1 MIEQKG
7 DIEMFNNENESVKSR
22 SKSSKKDKGDHEEQ
36 RRSSK
41 EIRKKKKKSK
51 SSDRNINLTTS
62 NENTSGGF
70 IHDQLDSCDQDTL
83 NDHTNTQVTRGKSDT
98 SEVLKND
105 ITIGNENNDLNKNCE
120 NSNTDCG
127 ELLTQGDENL
137 NVTNKQPY
145 LFNTDRNSVVEKVVD
160 TTTTQKNSKSDL
172 DKSEDSYSFSFESS
186 EEEST
191 KKEKGQE
198 DKVVKKE
205 VVSENT
211 RGDSKKDIDIISE
224 NKNKQEDTVK
234 KIKEADSRVGLDL
247 FEKGK
252 PASTSTPRQNQR
264 VEKKGQLDSSTAD
277 TYTESFC
284 SDSKAKTK
292 SKTDSLSGVKKHP
305 KDDDNDATLT
315 DSSWPSYC
323 RDISEIES
331 DVKNQASAGIKHGP
345 DADEYKLESEVENK
359 GSLQGGLASDKDT
372 FSSLHKEKESSVKD
386 HTNIS
391 LALTDEN
398 KSANVIKNNSEEKAR
413 EVENG
418 SDATLSDRSFPT
430 FRSEDP
436 LPQHNVD
443 IKETKIDTADIT
455 KDTSEISTSAKTTNR
470 DSLKQTLDNK
480 VSKTPIDTKTP
491 FAEIQ
496 SNVNKESENLK
507 NKDIPK
513 TGVVDNRISNP
524 DDTLEDIEP
533 ITNTVVLLPT
543 DSGTND
549 KTDHTVIKEEA
560 TMARQRFQR
569 QAVKNS
575 DSDVETEK
583 MEGNDTTKP
592 NQQDDTVKLTNGD
605 DGVFSGESDGETKEK
620 EKSDDNGDKKT
631 DEATG
636 SRTRRVSNEWVVQSS
651 DFAKESETENEHKRL
666 GMDTENQEQEKAMN
680 EPIQLKTDENGETG
694 DNEAKADDNETKAD
708 DNEAKTGDNETKPND
723 TQTADESSAKE
734 DEIEVESVEQIRRNI
749 KIDHAVDTVS
759 ELEVKIQDLMEN
771 MKDLMSEYSMR
782 LNCQPLSDFVLD
794 LDKFKGDFIS
804 LRDAYKKYES
814 LFVFLNKCL
823 KDLRTSGDEL
833 NNLIAK
839 RFREEDLTTWMD
851 SHDKFEEG
859 KIKKNKNHHGNC
871 K

>member
-1 MIEQKG
+1 
-7 DIEMFNNENESVKSR
+7 MFNNENESVKSR
-22 SKSSKKDKGDHEEQ
+22 SKSSTKDKCDHEEQ

-70 IHDQLDSCDQDTL
+70 IHDQLDRCDQATL
-83 NDHTNTQVTRGKSDT
+83 NDRTNTQTTRGNCDA
-98 SEVLKND
+98 SEGLRNT
-105 ITIGNENNDLNKNCE
+105 INIGNENNDLNKNWE

-160 TTTTQKNSKSDL
+160 TTTTQKTSKSDL

-191 KKEKGQE
+191 KKEKGEE
-198 DKVVKKE
+198 DKVVKEE

-211 RGDSKKDIDIISE
+211 RGVSKKDIHVDRNIISE

-234 KIKEADSRVGLDL
+234 KIKEADSRVNLDL
-247 FEKGK
+247 FGKEK

-264 VEKKGQLDSSTAD
+264 LEKKGQLDSSTAD
-277 TYTESFC
+277 TYTDSFC

-292 SKTDSLSGVKKHP
+292 SKTDSFSGVKKHP

-323 RDISEIES
+323 RDISEIEES
-331 DVKNQASAGIKHGP
+331 DVKNQASEGIKHGP
-345 DADEYKLESEVENK
+345 DADEYKLESEVKNK
-359 GSLQGGLASDKDT
+359 DIPHEGIASDNDNI
-372 FSSLHKEKESSVKD
+372 SSSHKEKESSVKD

-398 KSANVIKNNSEEKAR
+398 KSANVIKNNSEEKAL
-413 EVENG
+413 EVEKGN
-418 SDATLSDRSFPT
+418 DATLSDRSFPT

-443 IKETKIDTADIT
+443 INETKIDTAGIT
-455 KDTSEISTSAKTTNR
+455 NDTSEISTSAKTTNR
-470 DSLKQTLDNK
+470 DSLKETLDNK

-491 FAEIQ
+491 FAEKQ
-496 SNVNKESENLK
+496 SNVNKESDDLK
-507 NKDIPK
+507 NKEIPK

-543 DSGTND
+543 DSVTND
-549 KTDHTVIKEEA
+549 KTDHIVVKEEN
-560 TMARQRFQR
+560 TMARQRFER

-575 DSDVETEK
+575 DSDAETEK
-583 MEGNDTTKP
+583 MEGTDTTKP
-592 NQQDDTVKLTNGD
+592 NEQDDTVHLTNGD

-620 EKSDDNGDKKT
+620 EKSDDHGENKK
-631 DEATG
+631 DDATG
-636 SRTRRVSNEWVVQSS
+636 GRTRRVSNEWVVHSS
-651 DFAKESETENEHKRL
+651 EFAKESETENEHKRI
-666 GMDTENQEQEKAMN
+666 GMDTENQEQEEAMN
-680 EPIQLKTDENGETG
+680 EPIQLKNGGTG
-694 DNEAKADDNETKAD
+694 DNEAKTDDNETKAD

-734 DEIEVESVEQIRRNI
+734 DEIEVESVQQIRRNI

-771 MKDLMSEYSMR
+771 MKDLMAEYSTR

-851 SHDKFEEG
+851 SQEKFEEG
-859 KIKKNKNHHGNC
+859 KIQFFKITMVTVNYN
-871 K
+871 

>member
-7 DIEMFNNENESVKSR
+7 DIEMFHNENESVKSR
-22 SKSSKKDKGDHEEQ
+22 SKSSTKDKGDHEEQ

-62 NENTSGGF
+62 HENTSGGY
-70 IHDQLDSCDQDTL
+70 IHDQLDSCDQATL
-83 NDHTNTQVTRGKSDT
+83 NDHTNTQTTQGKIDT
-98 SEVLKND
+98 SEVLKNAVN
-105 ITIGNENNDLNKNCE
+105 IGNENNDLNKNLE
-120 NSNTDCG
+120 NSNTDCV

-160 TTTTQKNSKSDL
+160 TTTTQKTSKSDL
-172 DKSEDSYSFSFESS
+172 DKSEDTYSFSFESS

-191 KKEKGQE
+191 KKEKGEE
-198 DKVVKKE
+198 DKVAKE
-205 VVSENT
+205 EVISENT
-211 RGDSKKDIDIISE
+211 RDGSKKDIDVISE
-224 NKNKQEDTVK
+224 NKNKQENTVE
-234 KIKEADSRVGLDL
+234 KIKEANSRVNLDL
-247 FEKGK
+247 IEKEK
-252 PASTSTPRQNQR
+252 PASTSTPRHSQR

-284 SDSKAKTK
+284 SDSKSKTK
-292 SKTDSLSGVKKHP
+292 SKTDTSSLSGVKKHP

-331 DVKNQASAGIKHGP
+331 DVKNQASEGIKHVT
-345 DADEYKLESEVENK
+345 DADEYKVESEEKNK
-359 GSLQGGLASDKDT
+359 KSPHEGIASDKDNI
-372 FSSLHKEKESSVKD
+372 SSSHKEKESSVKD

-398 KSANVIKNNSEEKAR
+398 KSANVIKNNSEEKVR

-443 IKETKIDTADIT
+443 IKETQIDKVDIT
-455 KDTSEISTSAKTTNR
+455 NDTSEISTSAKTTNR

-491 FAEIQ
+491 FAEKQ
-496 SNVNKESENLK
+496 SNANKESDDLK
-507 NKDIPK
+507 NKEIPK

-533 ITNTVVLLPT
+533 ITNTIVLLPT
-543 DSGTND
+543 DSVTND
-549 KTDHTVIKEEA
+549 KTDHSVTKEEA

-569 QAVKNS
+569 QAVQNS

-592 NQQDDTVKLTNGD
+592 NQQGDKVHLTNGD

-620 EKSDDNGDKKT
+620 EKGDSNGEKKA

-636 SRTRRVSNEWVVQSS
+636 SGTRRVSNEWVVQSS
-651 DFAKESETENEHKRL
+651 DFAKESETENEHKRV
-666 GMDTENQEQEKAMN
+666 GIDTEKQEQEEDTN
-680 EPIQLKTDENGETG
+680 EPIKPKTDNNGG
-694 DNEAKADDNETKAD
+694 ADDNEAKADENETKAD
-708 DNEAKTGDNETKPND
+708 DNEIKPDD
-723 TQTADESSAKE
+723 TQTANESNTKT

-771 MKDLMSEYSMR
+771 MKDLMAEYSTR

-851 SHDKFEEG
+851 SQDKFEEG
-859 KIKKNKNHHGNC
+859 KMKMFKKITMVTVI
-871 K
+871 